1 MGKKREIKHHKKDDY
16 HVSIIIDYHYVSIM
30 NKSLNKINF
39 SQFGIYIPH
48 SHKSGLSDL
57 NSTKKII
64 NAPFDLII
72 VKNKTC
78 EGLSIRFVK
87 IVELSL

>member
-1 MGKKREIKHHKKDDY
+1 
-16 HVSIIIDYHYVSIM
+16 M
-30 NKSLNKINF
+30 NTTLNKINF

-48 SHKSGLSDL
+48 SHKSVAFQILIVP
-57 NSTKKII
+57 KKTIH
-64 NAPFDLII
+64 APFDLII

-87 IVELSL
+87 IVELSV

>member
-1 MGKKREIKHHKKDDY
+1 
-16 HVSIIIDYHYVSIM
+16 M
-30 NKSLNKINF
+30 NKNLNKINF

-48 SHKSGLSDL
+48 SHKSGFSHL
-57 NSTKKII
+57 NSIKKII

-78 EGLSIRFVK
+78 EELSIRFVK